1 MKKSMKLL
9 IPMAFGVLLLWPGIF
24 FCNSLKAQQNNGIDS
39 LQLKARIY
47 KATIRFNKKK
57 FTAGYL
63 ANLSDSALQLS
74 SFPVFFHLDTR
85 NQFSSAY
92 KYNQLERVSIRRK
105 GAIGR
110 GALYGALTGLS
121 VGVITG
127 LVSGNDSPDIF
138 YLSSGAKAI
147 LLGTIGI
154 PGGALI
160 GLILGAVV
168 HKTFIID
175 GNKNEY
181 ENMRE
186 SIFNNLFRHR
196 SKIDDGEEYIP
207 NL

>member
-1 MKKSMKLL
+1 
-9 IPMAFGVLLLWPGIF
+9 
-24 FCNSLKAQQNNGIDS
+24 
-39 LQLKARIY
+39 
-47 KATIRFNKKK
+47 
-57 FTAGYL
+57 
-63 ANLSDSALQLS
+63 
-74 SFPVFFHLDTR
+74 
-85 NQFSSAY
+85 
-92 KYNQLERVSIRRK
+92 
-105 GAIGR
+105 
-110 GALYGALTGLS
+110 LTGLS

-186 SIFNNLFRHR
+186 SIFNNLFSHR